1 MSNSLRTRRP
11 RARLAAALLLGAA
24 ALLPVSSDGQPHP
37 RDAVRD
43 YRMAN
48 EAAIVRELADLVAI
62 PNVADDSV
70 NIRRNAAQLVAM
82 LERRGVAAR
91 LLEAP
96 GSPPAVFG
104 ELRSPGATRTVVFYA
119 HYDGQPAD
127 SSGWATPPWEP
138 VLRTGLQTGGAPA
151 VPIPAAG
158 QVPGE
163 WRLYGRAASDDK
175 APIVAMLR
183 AMDALR
189 GAAIPLSVNLKF
201 FFEGEEEAG
210 SPNLRAMLERHR
222 DLLGADLWLIGDGPV
237 HQSGR
242 QQVVFGVR
250 GTMGVEMTVHG
261 PARGLHSGHY
271 GNWAYNPG
279 TLMAHVIA
287 GMRDED
293 GRITIAGFH
302 DDVAPVSDTE
312 RAAVALIPSPDEA
325 LREDLQI
332 GGTEADGAALAE
344 RIMLPALNV
353 RGISFGNVAPLAANV
368 ISPMARASIDF
379 RLVRDQTPERV
390 RELVEAHLRSRGYLV
405 LHREPSREERLAH
418 AKIISLDW
426 GEGYPAMRS
435 DMSGELS
442 RALVAA
448 VTEAIGEQPILVPTL
463 GGSLPLHTFG
473 EVLGT
478 PLIVLPIVNHD
489 NNQHAANENLRIQNL
504 WDGMEVYGVV
514 LARLG
519 RLLVEPPPAPG
530 R

>member
-1 MSNSLRTRRP
+1 MASAVLRP
-11 RARLAAALLLGAA
+11 AAAE
-24 ALLPVSSDGQPHP
+24 GQPHP
-37 RDAVRD
+37 RDAVRE
-43 YRMAN
+43 YRMVN
-48 EAAIVRELADLVAI
+48 EAAIVRELAELVAI
-62 PNVADDSV
+62 PNVARDSA
-70 NIRRNAAQLVAM
+70 NIRRNAAHLVLM

-91 LLEAP
+91 LLETP
-96 GSPPAVFG
+96 GSPPAVYG
-104 ELRSPGATRTVVFYA
+104 ELRTPGATRTVVFYA

-127 SSGWATPPWEP
+127 PSQWATPPWEP
-138 VLRTGLQTGGAPA
+138 VLRSGLHANGAP
-151 VPIPAAG
+151 VVEIPANG
-158 QVPGE
+158 RVPGE

-183 AMDALR
+183 ALDALR
-189 GAAIPLSVNLKF
+189 ASAIPLSVNLKF
-201 FFEGEEEAG
+201 FLEGEEEAG

-222 DLLGADLWLIGDGPV
+222 SLLDADLWLIGDGPV

-261 PARGLHSGHY
+261 PTRGLHSGHY

-293 GRITIAGFH
+293 GRITITGFY
-302 DDVAPVSDTE
+302 DDVAPVSDAE
-312 RAAVALIPSPDEA
+312 RSAVALIPSPDAA
-325 LREDLQI
+325 LREELQV
-332 GGTEADGAALAE
+332 GGTEAAGASLAE

-353 RGISFGNVAPLAANV
+353 RGISAGNVAPLAANV
-368 ISPMARASIDF
+368 ISPVAHASIDF
-379 RLVRDQTPERV
+379 RLVPNQSPARI

-405 LHREPSREERLAH
+405 LHRAPTREERLAH
-418 AKIISLDW
+418 ARIITLDW

-435 DMSGELS
+435 DMSGELAL
-442 RALVAA
+442 ALVAA

-463 GGSLPLHTFG
+463 GGSLPLNTFE
-473 EVLGT
+473 EVLGA

-519 RLLVEPPPAPG
+519 RLLAEPPPA
-530 R
+530 RVR